1 MTTLSHTLIGD
12 RATRNLTLLV
22 SLFFVLVVLTFR
34 NFFFID
40 PFTSAS
46 LAATIQVILFDLGWF
61 SIVFLTP
68 LTQFL
73 SPVSRRKNLY
83 FLVSFSLWP
92 ISLLVLHLNLL
103 IYKQDV
109 FLEYLTKY
117 PIFIF
122 TDILTPTLYFLIW
135 SKARPAKVA

>member
-22 SLFFVLVVLTFR
+22 SLVFVLVVLTFR

-92 ISLLVLHLNLL
+92 ISLLGLHLNLL